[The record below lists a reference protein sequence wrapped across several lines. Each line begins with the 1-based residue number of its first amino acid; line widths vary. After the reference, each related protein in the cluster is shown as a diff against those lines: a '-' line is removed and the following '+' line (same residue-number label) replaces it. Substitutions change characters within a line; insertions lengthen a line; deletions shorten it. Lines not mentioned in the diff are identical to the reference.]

1 LKRLHKSTTGNVY
14 VNVTLPNGERFILV
28 LLNKSTT
35 GNVYV
40 NVTLQNVQRLILETI
55 A

>member
-1 LKRLHKSTTGNVY
+1 M
-14 VNVTLPNGERFILV
+14 
-28 LLNKSTT
+28 NKSTT

-40 NVTLQNVQRLILETI
+40 NVTLQNVQRLILETF